1 MTQQTAER
9 SAVTTLDN
17 QELDLLFG
25 EAYTTY
31 AFSDEDVDP
40 ELVARV
46 YEDARWAPTAMNIQ
60 PLRLTVVPAGDA
72 RATLVEQMAEGN
84 KQKTADAPMTVIA
97 AFDPNWHV
105 HMPHLAPH
113 REGLR
118 EDFDTKPEARDSM
131 GRTNALLQ
139 IGYFVLALRAHG
151 LQVGPMAGFNAAG
164 VDEAF
169 HAENGWKTLLALNI
183 GHAPRAEDE
192 TAQRPRA
199 GRLSFEQ
206 AAQVL

>member
-1 MTQQTAER
+1 MTQQAMER
-9 SAVTTLDN
+9 ASVSLDE
-17 QELDLLFG
+17 QELNLLFG
-25 EAYTTY
+25 GAYTTY
-31 AFSDEDVDP
+31 AFSEELVDVD
-40 ELVARV
+40 LVARV

-72 RATLVEQMAEGN
+72 RETLVEQMAEGN
-84 KQKTADAPMTVIA
+84 QEKTAAAPMTVVA

-118 EDFDTKPEARDSM
+118 ENFETKPEARESM

-151 LQVGPMAGFNAAG
+151 LHVGPMAGFNATG

-169 HAENGWKTLLALNI
+169 HRENGWKTLLALNI
-183 GHAPRAEDE
+183 GHAPHGEDE
-192 TAQRPRA
+192 NAQRPRA
-199 GRLSFEQ
+199 GRLTFDQ
-206 AAQVL
+206 AAQVV

>member
-1 MTQQTAER
+1 MTQQTVDHA
-9 SAVTTLDN
+9 SAALDE
-17 QELDLLFG
+17 QELNLLFG

-31 AFSDEDVDP
+31 AFSDEPVDA

-72 RATLVEQMAEGN
+72 REALVEQMAEGN
-84 KQKTADAPMTVIA
+84 KEKTAAAPMTVVA

-118 EDFDTKPEARDSM
+118 EDFEGKPEAREAM

-169 HAENGWKTLLALNI
+169 HTENGWKTLLALNI
-183 GHAPRAEDE
+183 GQAPNAEDE
-192 TAQRPRA
+192 NAQRPRA
-199 GRLSFEQ
+199 GRLTFDQ
-206 AAQVL
+206 AAQVV